1 MSLNVSRRAWILRAA
16 AIGVPVA
23 GLTPGFAIAQ
33 AQSAGGRVL
42 NIRTNRP
49 FDSFDPAFRGG
60 AMDGNVC
67 RVVYQRLLQYKAGSA
82 ELELDAAADIK
93 QVSPTVIEFRL
104 KTGQQF
110 SDGFGEMTADD
121 VKFSI
126 ERIIAPPVAGGRP
139 SPYAEDWEGT
149 TVEVKGKYEGRIVL
163 SRARASMFDSII
175 GNSSGSILSRRAV
188 EQRGASTISMSPV
201 GSGQYVVVSA
211 ERQRGVVL
219 RRHTGY
225 NGSRKASINEINYRV
240 IPDAKTTELGLRS
253 GEVDMAVLPVS
264 IGESLRGLPGV
275 SVTIEPGLGFVWL
288 GMNVEKR
295 PLTDIR
301 VRQAIRLALDVDQ
314 MIKAGY
320 DGKAPRLNTVVPP
333 QVLGHWRD
341 APVYR
346 RNVNEAKA
354 LLAAAGQSTLRLRIT
369 LLNQPEYM
377 NMALVAQALLAEVGI
392 TVEIDSQPGG
402 TYWSAGKGDVGKNLD
417 LYIARFGAN
426 FDPNFALKWF
436 SKEQIGTWNWSRWA
450 NADFDRLFQAA
461 EYEMDRAKRAQLVV
475 DAQRAMDAS
484 AAFVWIT
491 NEANAVVHR
500 ASMRPVGVPGW
511 NDLQFADFTAT

>member
-1 MSLNVSRRAWILRAA
+1 MNQRVSRRDWILQSA
-16 AIGVPVA
+16 AIGMPA
-23 GLTPGFAIAQ
+23 AWLTPGFALAQ
-33 AQSAGGRVL
+33 TQSGGGRIV
-42 NIRTNRP
+42 NVRSNRP

-60 AMDGNVC
+60 SMDGNVC
-67 RVVYQRLLQYKAGSA
+67 RVVYQRLVQYKSGSA
-82 ELELDAAADIK
+82 ELELDAAADIR

-110 SDGFGEMTADD
+110 SGGFGEMTADD

-126 ERIIAPPVAGGRP
+126 ERILAPPVAGGRS
-139 SPYAEDWEGT
+139 SPYVEDWDGT
-149 TVEVKGKYEGRIVL
+149 TVEVKGKYEGRLVL
-163 SRARASMFDSII
+163 NRPRASLFDSII

-188 EQRGASTISMSPV
+188 EQRGASTMSMSPV
-201 GSGQYVVVSA
+201 GSGQYVVASA

-219 RRHTGY
+219 LRHAGY

-253 GEVDMAVLPVS
+253 GEVDMAVLPVG
-264 IGESLRGLPGV
+264 IGETLRGVPGL

-314 MIKAGY
+314 LIKAGY

-333 QVLGHWRD
+333 QVLGHWRE
-341 APVYR
+341 APAYR
-346 RNVNEAKA
+346 RNVAEAKA
-354 LLAAAGQSTLRLRIT
+354 LLAAAGQTVMRLRLT

-402 TYWSAGKGDVGKNLD
+402 SYWSAGKGDAGKTLD

-450 NADFDRLFQAA
+450 SADFDRVFQAA
-461 EYEMDRAKRAQLVV
+461 EHEMDRAKRAQLVV
-475 DAQRAMDAS
+475 EAQRAMDAS

-500 ASMRPVGVPGW
+500 TAVRPVGIPGW
-511 NDLQFADFTAT
+511 NDFQFADFTAA